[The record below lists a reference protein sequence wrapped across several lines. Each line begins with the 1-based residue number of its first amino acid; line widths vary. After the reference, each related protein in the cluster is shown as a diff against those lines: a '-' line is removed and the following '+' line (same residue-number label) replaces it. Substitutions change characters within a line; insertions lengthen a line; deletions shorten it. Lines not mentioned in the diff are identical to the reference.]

1 MARGRTAPLSSNEE
15 VTLRRI
21 ALGIFQA
28 KHLPTRDVD
37 YLVRL
42 RLVDDDE
49 GRLTLTDLGR
59 ERYQALPR
67 AAAISDVTNTDETVT
82 VLRHLI
88 LGAGDR

>member
-1 MARGRTAPLSSNEE
+1 MARGRTAPLSPNEE

-21 ALGIFQA
+21 ALGISQA
-28 KHLPTRDVD
+28 KQLPTHDVD

-49 GRLTLTDLGR
+49 GRLKLTDLGR

-67 AAAISDVTNTDETVT
+67 PAAISDVTNTDETVT